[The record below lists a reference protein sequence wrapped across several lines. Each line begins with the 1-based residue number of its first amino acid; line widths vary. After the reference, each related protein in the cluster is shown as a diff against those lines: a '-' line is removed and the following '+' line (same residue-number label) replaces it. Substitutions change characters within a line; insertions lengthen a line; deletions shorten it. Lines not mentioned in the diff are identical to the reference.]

1 MKSFRDWKISTKI
14 MGISVFTIVLVVSGI
29 LFYLL
34 PLVEKKLLDEKKSA
48 TKNVVDVAYTLV
60 YCLSNIFTIA
70 FACAILGACGNQPIS
85 S

>member
-1 MKSFRDWKISTKI
+1 MLLTERYQEKIAGVLSCYDRI
-14 MGISVFTIVLVVSGI
+14 IIQGTI
-29 LFYLL
+29 
-34 PLVEKKLLDEKKSA
+34 
-48 TKNVVDVAYTLV
+48 LV

>member
-1 MKSFRDWKISTKI
+1 MEFLTAEEIAQ
-14 MGISVFTIVLVVSGI
+14 I
-29 LFYLL
+29 LKTSPEFVY
-34 PLVEKKLLDEKKSA
+34 
-48 TKNVVDVAYTLV
+48 KNRILLV